1 MANDEKPPIEHLD
14 KLAEYYIRKGKE
26 LAAEKERSAVK
37 FAPAKPAAPIRPQPT
52 PVMAASSERAYTP
65 SWTVNAER
73 GKVNSRLICPH
84 CQTRGMVH
92 THEVKKKVGISG
104 GKATGAL
111 LTAGLSLF
119 VTGLSR
125 KERLTEAYCGDCE
138 STWLI

>member
-26 LAAEKERSAVK
+26 LAAEKERNAVK
-37 FAPAKPAAPIRPQPT
+37 LAPLKPKTPTQSQPIPAATVVSEPT
-52 PVMAASSERAYTP
+52 YKP
-65 SWTVNAER
+65 SWTVNAQR
-73 GKVNSRLICPH
+73 GNVNSKLICPH

-92 THEVKKKVGISG
+92 TKEVKKKVGISG

-125 KERLTEAYCGDCE
+125 KERLTEAYCGDCK

>member
-1 MANDEKPPIEHLD
+1 MANDEKPPAEHLD

-26 LAAEKERSAVK
+26 LAAEKERNAVK

-52 PVMAASSERAYTP
+52 PVMAAPSEPAYTP

-73 GKVNSRLICPH
+73 GKVNSKLLCPH

-92 THEVKKKVGISG
+92 IKDVKKKVGISG

-125 KERLTEAYCGDCE
+125 KERTTEAYCGCCE
-138 STWLI
+138 ITWAL